1 MAYFSEK
8 SDSRPPRFTFEDLQC
23 RLAGFVR
30 IRINNGEF
38 TERGLARVAGI
49 SQPQIHNF
57 LKGTRRLSPEFADR
71 LMCRLRIGIL
81 DLFEAGEL
89 LEYAS
94 AQQSPKKPVQSES
107 SSRYSVRDRLGT

>member
-1 MAYFSEK
+1 MTYFSEK
-8 SDSRPPRFTFEDLQC
+8 SKFRSPRFTFEDLQD

-30 IRINNGEF
+30 RRISNGEF
-38 TERGLARVAGI
+38 TERGLARIAGI

-71 LMCRLRIGIL
+71 LMFRFRIGVL

-89 LEYAS
+89 LEHAS
-94 AQQSPKKPVQSES
+94 AQESPKKTVQSES
-107 SSRYSVRDRLGT
+107 SSLYSVTDRFGA